1 MIYITQGHE
10 NSISLEILIKS
21 FILIPLK
28 LQEKF
33 CLVVFES
40 TLIQHLSFL
49 KIKFK
54 INKNGILIGRSFL
67 KCYFLKSSF
76 KPQSTDSI
84 LKVLQII
91 KNKDILL
98 TLPTSKDQLWFEN
111 KKEKG
116 HTEFFRK
123 YFKQDNLSM
132 LFSSGDENI
141 LLISDHIPIKKISSY
156 ITSQRIFE
164 KVSNSLKQ
172 FEKYF
177 NAITEVFLI
186 GLNPHAGENGLLG
199 NEEKEIEIAIS
210 SLRKDFPKINFQ
222 GPFPGD
228 GIHLMKKNKKKNQLY
243 VYMYHDQGLS
253 PFKQKYGLIGLHITL
268 GLPFLRMSVDHGT
281 GFELYGK
288 NKANPMGC
296 YHLLKKS
303 VDIQYKIQ

>member
-28 LQEKF
+28 FQEKF
-33 CLVVFES
+33 CLVVFKS
-40 TLIQHLSFL
+40 TLIKNLDFL

-54 INKNGILIGRSFL
+54 INENGILIGRSFL
-67 KCYFLKSSF
+67 KCFFLKSSS

-84 LKVLQII
+84 LKALQLI

-98 TLPTSKDQLWFEN
+98 TMPTSKDQLWLEN

-123 YFKQDNLSM
+123 YFKKENLSM
-132 LFSSGDENI
+132 LFSSGNENI

-156 ITSQRIFE
+156 INSHRIIE
-164 KVSNSLKQ
+164 KVSNSLKE
-172 FEKYF
+172 FKKYF
-177 NAITEVFLI
+177 NPITEVLLI
-186 GLNPHAGENGLLG
+186 GLNPHAGEKGLLG
-199 NEEKEIEIAIS
+199 NEEKEIETAIS
-210 SLRKDFPKINFQ
+210 SLNRLYPRICFQ

-228 GIHLMKKNKKKNQLY
+228 GIHLMKKNKQTNQLY

-296 YHLLKKS
+296 YHLLNKS
-303 VDIQYKIQ
+303 LEIQYKIQ